1 MHDNELLAE
10 ALAFFDGE
18 VDDTGNEG
26 VISSLGSDELDPYI
40 LLEALEGENFA
51 PIDGQPT
58 SATIAIAPQESVAQ
72 GKTKRRRRK
81 QLKPNKARE
90 ERRYQVAQLRK
101 DVEDLELTL
110 KQWQEIRSKPTPPA
124 SLDKTNGSDANHTV
138 MSTVPAD
145 EMQVIVKIKKLLFKR
160 TIKRDSTQSDATK
173 HIRRTNLPPGYIKRI
188 AAALFDEL
196 SAGIEVCYL
205 LEESTLEPQSSIPAT
220 MPLLRGGVK
229 GEART
234 LFDRRTLPFNIHATG
249 EAWWRDWHCYRGHKG
264 ENPGSVV
271 VESFGLEMND
281 FKTNSS
287 VTSYGQQILRRDVE
301 GERVVFVWN
310 AYLEPFI
317 LENEQVGGIYFL
329 EQCHMIIKPEE
340 ESKEDKLASCMS
352 SCYVITPYFL
362 DSTLRS
368 DPRAAALIDFL
379 VGALFANMKAHN
391 DMVEDLLLDQ
401 VLQHK

>member
-138 MSTVPAD
+138 MSTVPAVWEDISERENIRLKNQYKD

-196 SAGIEVCYL
+196 SAGI
-205 LEESTLEPQSSIPAT
+205 
-220 MPLLRGGVK
+220 
-229 GEART
+229 
-234 LFDRRTLPFNIHATG
+234 
-249 EAWWRDWHCYRGHKG
+249 